1 MAAALRIVSIERGH
15 DPRRCALVAFG
26 GAGPVHAARLAEELG
41 IPEVIVPPVPGVFSA
56 LGLVASDIRRDYV
69 RTLYAPLDTVAPERI
84 AAVMDEMEAAG
95 TGMLDAAGFA
105 AERRALVRSAD
116 VRYVRQAYELTGP
129 LHDGR
134 KIGRASGRGRGGPY
148 G

>member
-56 LGLVASDIRRDYV
+56 LGLVASDLRRDYV
-69 RTLYAPLDTVAPERI
+69 RTLSAPTDTGAPER
-84 AAVMDEMEAAG
+84 
-95 TGMLDAAGFA
+95 T
-105 AERRALVRSAD
+105 
-116 VRYVRQAYELTGP
+116 
-129 LHDGR
+129 
-134 KIGRASGRGRGGPY
+134 IGREARRGRGCQY
-148 G
+148 GEIQVEAGAL